1 MYIVYMHTCPNG
13 KKYIGITG
21 QSAERRW
28 QKGKGY
34 AYGSNDYFYN
44 AIKKYGWENIQHD
57 ILFNNLTKE
66 EAEEKEK
73 MLISKYN
80 TTDRNFGY
88 NIDNGGSSF
97 GKHSEEYKKR
107 MSNMQKE
114 IWKNSPERKEKMS
127 KMRTGIH
134 LSEETKE
141 KIRQA
146 NLGKKY
152 SEDVIKKRIAKTK
165 GKKRPEISKR
175 MKELWQSGHFK
186 GNTGSKG
193 TLKQKE
199 AARKNAKIAQEYVKK
214 PILQFDK
221 QGNFLAEFSSS
232 VEAMRKLNLPNAHIS
247 AVCNGKRKTTCGFIF
262 KFKEE

>member
-44 AIKKYGWENIQHD
+44 AIQKYGWENIKHE
-57 ILFNNLTKE
+57 ILFENLTKQ

-73 MLISKYN
+73 MLISQYN

-88 NIDNGGSSF
+88 NRESGGSSF

-114 IWKNSPERKEKMS
+114 IWKNSPERRIALSELRKG
-127 KMRTGIH
+127 TH

-141 KIRQA
+141 KLRQA

-152 SEDVIKKRIAKTK
+152 SKEVVEKRIAKMK
-165 GKKRPEISKR
+165 GIKRPQVSKK
-175 MKELWQSGHFK
+175 MKEYWACGKVK
-186 GNTGSKG
+186 GNTGKTTSE
-193 TLKQKE
+193 KQKMC
-199 AARKNAKIAQEYVKK
+199 ARENVKK
-214 PILQFDK
+214 AHEAKKIPVLQFDK
-221 QGNFLAEFSSS
+221 KGNFIAEYESAKQ
-232 VEAMRKLNLPNAHIS
+232 AMRVLNLPNAQIS
-247 AVCNGKRKTTCGFIF
+247 AVCKGKRKSTYGFIF
-262 KFKEE
+262 KFKEG

>member
-1 MYIVYMHTCPNG
+1 
-13 KKYIGITG
+13 
-21 QSAERRW
+21 
-28 QKGKGY
+28 
-34 AYGSNDYFYN
+34 
-44 AIKKYGWENIQHD
+44 
-57 ILFNNLTKE
+57 
-66 EAEEKEK
+66 

-88 NIDNGGSSF
+88 NRENGGSSF

-127 KMRTGIH
+127 KMKMGTH

-152 SEDVIKKRIAKTK
+152 SKDVIEKRVAKTK
-165 GKKRPEISKR
+165 GQKRPEMSKK
-175 MKELWQSGHFK
+175 MKKLWENGNFK
-186 GNTGSKG
+186 GNSGNKG

-199 AARKNAKIAQEYVKK
+199 AARQNAKIAQEFVKK
-214 PILQFDK
+214 PVLQFDK
-221 QGNFLAEFSSS
+221 QGNFIAEYSSA
-232 VEAMRKLNLPNAHIS
+232 VEASNAIGKKHAQIS
-247 AVCNGKRKTTCGFIF
+247 AVCKGKRKSTYGFVF

>member
-44 AIKKYGWENIQHD
+44 AIKKYGWDNIKHD
-57 ILFNNLTKE
+57 IIFRNLTKE

-88 NIDNGGSSF
+88 NRENGGSSF

-114 IWKNSPERKEKMS
+114 IWKNSPERRIAMS
-127 KMRTGIH
+127 KLRTGTH

-141 KIRQA
+141 KLRQA

-152 SEDVIKKRIAKTK
+152 SKEVVEKRASKMRGT
-165 GKKRPEISKR
+165 KRPEVSAR
-175 MKELWQSGHFK
+175 MKEYWKIGKVK
-186 GNTGSKG
+186 GNTGG
-193 TLKQKE
+193 TTTKKQRE

-221 QGNFLAEFSSS
+221 QGNFIAEFPSS